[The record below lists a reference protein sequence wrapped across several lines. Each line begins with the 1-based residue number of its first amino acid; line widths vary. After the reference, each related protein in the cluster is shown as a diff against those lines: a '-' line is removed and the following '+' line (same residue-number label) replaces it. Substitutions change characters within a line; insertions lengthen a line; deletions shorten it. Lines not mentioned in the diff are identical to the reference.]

1 MTLLCELADK
11 YQTDK
16 GGRSTMYGGV
26 HGDTCHNYTPAY
38 HAMFGDRRDSVLNVL
53 EVGVNA
59 GSSLRMWEEYFP
71 RATII
76 GLDIRREVL
85 FDNGRIRCF
94 WADGGNPDTLRS
106 AVADAGGGPFDLI
119 VDDGSH
125 EDHHQIRTAETLL
138 PFLAKDGRYVIEDI
152 DIDCRP
158 DLLASRIVA
167 PRDMVWEAVPCGVHI
182 GKARC
187 RPGCSYCG
195 GLYGESL
202 IVYRWQP

>member
-1 MTLLCELADK
+1 MTTLCELADK

-38 HAMFGDRRDSVLNVL
+38 TELFGTRREWVRSVL
-53 EVGVNA
+53 EVGINA

-71 RATII
+71 NA
-76 GLDIRREVL
+76 DIYGVDINRSLL
-85 FDNGRIRCF
+85 FDAGRIRC
-94 WADGGNPDTLRS
+94 AY
-106 AVADAGGGPFDLI
+106 ADASSSESLLQAVRAFGGGPFDLI

-125 EDHHQIRTAETLL
+125 IDSHQITTANTLL
-138 PFLAKDGRYVIEDI
+138 QFVSAAGRLVIEDI

-158 DLLASRIVA
+158 ELLANRIT
-167 PRDMVWEAVPCGVHI
+167 PPPGMVWQAMPCGAHI

-187 RPGCSYCG
+187 RPGCEFCKG
-195 GLYGESL
+195 THGETL
-202 IVYRWQP
+202 IVWGWE